1 MQIQK
6 SVEYPAVLALSPTLL
21 SADLIAKERITHST
35 TSTTSSGPIQ
45 YQLQA
50 VVLHHGKKA
59 TGGHYSTFILEN
71 TATAN
76 HPTTS
81 SSSTTANTTT
91 GTITSTTTGTTATTT
106 TTNTSTN
113 GMQDRERRSGTSTI
127 WKSVNDAKISTV
139 SQNQVLGAQEQVKPI
154 VYV

>member
-21 SADLIAKERITHST
+21 SADLITKERLTHHTT
-35 TSTTSSGPIQ
+35 TSNTTSTTTSSGPIQ

-81 SSSTTANTTT
+81 STTNTSSTT
-91 GTITSTTTGTTATTT
+91 GTTT

-113 GMQDRERRSGTSTI
+113 GMQDRERRSGISTI

-139 SQNQVLGAQEQVKPI
+139 SQTQVLAAQEQVKPI

>member
-21 SADLIAKERITHST
+21 SADLITKERLTHHTT
-35 TSTTSSGPIQ
+35 TSNTTSTTTSSGPIQ

-81 SSSTTANTTT
+81 STTNTSSTT
-91 GTITSTTTGTTATTT
+91 GTTT

-113 GMQDRERRSGTSTI
+113 GMQDRERRSGISTI

>member
-81 SSSTTANTTT
+81 STTNTSSTT
-91 GTITSTTTGTTATTT
+91 GTTT

-139 SQNQVLGAQEQVKPI
+139 SQTQVLAAQEQVKPI

>member
-1 MQIQK
+1 M
-6 SVEYPAVLALSPTLL
+6 EYPAVLALSPTLL
-21 SADLIAKERITHST
+21 SADLITKERLTHHTT
-35 TSTTSSGPIQ
+35 TSNTTSTTTSSGPIQ

-81 SSSTTANTTT
+81 STTNTSSTT
-91 GTITSTTTGTTATTT
+91 GTTT

-113 GMQDRERRSGTSTI
+113 GMQDRERRSGISTI

>member
-1 MQIQK
+1 M
-6 SVEYPAVLALSPTLL
+6 EYPAVLALSPTLL
-21 SADLIAKERITHST
+21 SADLITKERFAHHTTT
-35 TSTTSSGPIQ
+35 TSTTSSGLIQ

-76 HPTTS
+76 HPNTS
-81 SSSTTANTTT
+81 
-91 GTITSTTTGTTATTT
+91 TT
-106 TTNTSTN
+106 TTNTTGTTTSSNTNTTTSSTN
-113 GMQDRERRSGTSTI
+113 GIQDRERRSGTSTI

-139 SQNQVLGAQEQVKPI
+139 NQTQVLGAQEQVKPI
-154 VYV
+154 LYV